1 MGIVKNPILS
11 GFYPDPS
18 VCAVDTVTEDGSKKR
33 VYYLVNSTFCY
44 TPGVPIF
51 YSEDLCEW
59 TQIGHVLT
67 KETQLNLDGLAMSK
81 GIYAPT
87 IRYHKGTFYMITT
100 NVMGGGNFY
109 VTATDPAGEWS
120 EPVYLPD
127 AEGIDPSL
135 FFDGDTCYYVGQRNK
150 KDGEY
155 FGDCE
160 IWIQELDLKQ
170 GKLVG
175 EIHSLWDGAM
185 KHAIWPEGPHL
196 YKKDDYYYLMIA
208 EGGTAYEHSIC
219 VARSKELFGPY
230 ESYRSNPV
238 FTHRHLGHGME
249 IQNTGHGDLVE
260 DADGNWYIFMLAT
273 RPVKDCAPLG
283 RETFVAE
290 VKWEEDWPVI
300 NPGVGQLRKYQ
311 PVGNMTEAEYE
322 KAMKTF
328 ADNEDSLRVEV
339 ISLPWTDPL
348 DKKCV
353 FFRYPQEGMY
363 KIETLSNGKTA
374 LGLLLSENT
383 FEDEKAPSYIGVRV
397 TDMNFALSTNVSVD
411 NADDAEAGLV
421 YLHDEQNYVKWV
433 LQKENGVSNISLIH
447 VEDGVAKVLYCKK
460 AAKENP
466 DLKLGLKDMMLYAFA
481 DGECIDVIV
490 DACDLTSE
498 RKGGFTGC
506 TIGVYAAT
514 AKKGS
519 DTYALFSDTKIER

>member
-1 MGIVKNPILS
+1 MGIVKNPVMQ

-18 VCAVDTVTEDGSKKR
+18 VCAVDMVAEDGNKKR

-59 TQIGHVLT
+59 TQVGHVLT
-67 KETQLNLDGLAMSK
+67 KKSQLGLDGLAMSK

-109 VTATDPAGEWS
+109 VTAKDPAGEWS
-120 EPVYLPD
+120 DPVYLPD

-160 IWIQELDLKQ
+160 IWIQELDLEQ

-175 EIHSLWDGAM
+175 EVHSLWDGAM

-238 FTHRHLGHGME
+238 FTHRHLGHQME

-260 DADGNWYIFMLAT
+260 DANGNWYIFMLAT
-273 RPVKDCAPLG
+273 RPVNDCAPLG

-290 VKWEEDWPVI
+290 VRWEDDWPVI

-311 PVGNMTEAEYE
+311 PVGNMTVQECEEQMKVVMEDDKNSYKVAEE
-322 KAMKTF
+322 LVWS
-328 ADNEDSLRVEV
+328 E
-339 ISLPWTDPL
+339 PL
-348 DKKCV
+348 DKRCV
-353 FFRYPQEGMY
+353 FFRYPNEGMY
-363 KIETLSNGKTA
+363 KIEALDDKKTA
-374 LGLLLSENT
+374 LGLLLAENT
-383 FEDEKAPSYIGVRV
+383 FEDDKAPAYIGVRV
-397 TDMNFALSTNVSVD
+397 TDMEFALATDVRID
-411 NADDAEAGLV
+411 ADVEGEAGLV
-421 YLHDEQNYVKWV
+421 YLHDEKNYVKWV
-433 LQKENGVSNISLIH
+433 LQKGNGVANIVLVH
-447 VEDGVAKVLYCKK
+447 VEDGVAKELYCDK
-460 AAKENP
+460 AVSDVVN
-466 DLKLGLKDMMLYAFA
+466 LKLEFTDMILRAHA
-481 DGECIDVIV
+481 DGKCVDITV

-506 TIGVYAAT
+506 TIGVYAAGMK
-514 AKKGS
+514 AVS
-519 DTYALFSDTKIER
+519 DTYAIFSNTIME

>member
-1 MGIVKNPILS
+1 MATVKNPIMS

-18 VCAVDTVTEDGSKKR
+18 VCAVDTVAEDGSEKR
-33 VYYLVNSTFCY
+33 VYYLVNSTFSY
-44 TPGVPIF
+44 APGVPIF

-67 KETQLNLDGLAMSK
+67 RESQLKLDGLAMSK

-87 IRYHKGTFYMITT
+87 LRYHNGVFYMITT

-120 EPVYLPD
+120 DPVYLPD

-150 KDGEY
+150 PDGEY

-160 IWIQELDLKQ
+160 IWIQELDLEQ

-219 VARSKELFGPY
+219 VARSKNLFGPY
-230 ESYRSNPV
+230 EPHKSNPV
-238 FTHRHLGHGME
+238 FTHRHLGHKATV
-249 IQNTGHGDLVE
+249 QNAGHGDLVE

-273 RPVKDCAPLG
+273 RPVNDCAPLG

-290 VKWEEDWPVI
+290 VIWEEDWPVI
-300 NPGVGQLRKYQ
+300 NPGVGMLREYQ
-311 PVGNMTEAEYE
+311 QIGINSAEALNNKKAVPFVWTE
-322 KAMKTF
+322 
-328 ADNEDSLRVEV
+328 
-339 ISLPWTDPL
+339 PL
-348 DKKCV
+348 DKRCL
-353 FFRYPQEGMY
+353 FFRYPQEGIY
-363 KIETLSNGKTA
+363 QVQEDGA
-374 LGLLLSENT
+374 LQLLLSEDT
-383 FEDEKAPSYIGVRV
+383 FAGDKSPAYIGVRV
-397 TDMNFALSTNVSVD
+397 TDLEFTMSTDVSVEE
-411 NADDAEAGLV
+411 ACGAAGLV
-421 YLHDEQNYVKWV
+421 YLHDEKNYVKWV
-433 LQKENGVSNISLIH
+433 LVKEAGAVNLCLTH
-447 VEDGVAKVLYCKK
+447 VEDGEAKILYNEKTK
-460 AAKENP
+460 NAVP
-466 DLKLGLKDMMLYAFA
+466 SLKLELKDMKICAYA
-481 DGECIDVIV
+481 DGNCIDVAV
-490 DACDLTSE
+490 AAEDLTSE

-506 TIGVYAAT
+506 TVGVYAEGSGVGC
-514 AKKGS
+514 AK
-519 DTYALFSDTKIER
+519 FSNTVIK